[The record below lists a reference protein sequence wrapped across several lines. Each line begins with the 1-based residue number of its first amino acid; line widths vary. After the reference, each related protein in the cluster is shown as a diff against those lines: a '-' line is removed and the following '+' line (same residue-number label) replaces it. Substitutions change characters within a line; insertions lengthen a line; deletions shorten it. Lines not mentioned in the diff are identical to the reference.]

1 MPLPTPKKDET
12 RDGFISR
19 CIENDV
25 MNDEFPNLT
34 QRVAVCVSQWDNKDK
49 EKKEKEYKDDVRK
62 NPDCPDGWEH
72 LMPNGEYMCG
82 KTHKEKK
89 KKTGYSNETYND
101 YPQSATNNAK
111 RALKWVDKNGWG
123 SCGEQTGK
131 NRANQLANREPISRD
146 TIARMASFKRHQQH
160 KDVPYNEGCGGLMWD
175 AWGGTSGIEWAIKK
189 LDQID
194 AKNEI
199 YYDHTYHFTKEQ
211 MNELHEKGVLY
222 VKQTDDDGNE
232 MTIKFTY

>member
-62 NPDCPDGWEH
+62 NPIVRRLGTFNAKRRIYVWK
-72 LMPNGEYMCG
+72 N
-82 KTHKEKK
+82 TQRKK

-111 RALKWVDKNGWG
+111 RA
-123 SCGEQTGK
+123 
-131 NRANQLANREPISRD
+131 
-146 TIARMASFKRHQQH
+146 
-160 KDVPYNEGCGGLMWD
+160 
-175 AWGGTSGIEWAIKK
+175 
-189 LDQID
+189 
-194 AKNEI
+194 
-199 YYDHTYHFTKEQ
+199 
-211 MNELHEKGVLY
+211 
-222 VKQTDDDGNE
+222 
-232 MTIKFTY
+232 